1 MTTSS
6 TSSSG
11 TTSGTASGN
20 PAVTP
25 SRDQSQTPS
34 LYPSAG
40 PEWRPGPPL
49 LALSAGWVALFA
61 WSGMVSQPLGFLVPT
76 LLVGLLVALA
86 GSWLRVLHVAAYA
99 VAGVQVVL
107 ALLSIN
113 VIFAAKESLVAVI
126 PTPESVRQVAYV
138 LSNGAATLNHYSA
151 PVEVNP
157 THTRAL
163 LMVCSLAV
171 LLSIDVLAM
180 GLRRPPLIALPLLVT
195 LSVPVSILSDALAL
209 PVFVGT
215 VLLFLRL
222 LATEHLDRFGAWGGE
237 VGSSAR
243 NTRKSS
249 VLNLGQSSAQHP
261 GRHSGRPALFTLWQV
276 SIGAVLAA
284 LIVAPLIPVTDLL
297 DRDIGG
303 GGGNA
308 GQGRFQLT
316 AVNPFIRLR
325 RDLVEMTNTPLVY
338 AETEA
343 RSTSYLRTTVLD
355 EFTSRDWQPSP
366 RNLPGENSADGVF
379 PNPPGLAPGIGGAE
393 DDWSF
398 RLAPNFGTTWLPL
411 PYPLRELDVAGS
423 WRYDS
428 RTLDVA
434 YVGGDSP
441 SELRYSATS
450 FTPAITAALLQTAV
464 GPPAGL
470 RTSMTA
476 VPPDLPEVITTRAR
490 EVTRNADSDFDKA
503 VALQDWFR
511 QGGGF
516 RYSLEQRSGSGMD
529 LLADF
534 VTDDRVGY
542 CEQFAAAM
550 AAMGRALDIPSR
562 VVVGFLDGTTQPDG
576 RILYTSDDRHAWPEM
591 YFSGVGWVRFE
602 PTPGQRSGATP
613 AWTRQSGEA
622 ATPSASP
629 SDGASQSSAPD
640 PGAAADD
647 ANADGRWGLSVPWWV
662 LVTLIVVLVL
672 AVVPALVRRVQRR
685 RRLSAL
691 HPVPLAEGA
700 WAELRATA
708 LDLGLDWPEYRSPRE
723 QATRVSDQVNA
734 GDQDLRSLEGLLV
747 RVERGRYSRPV
758 GSFNRGDT
766 VDDELRAGTVATVD
780 AWRKAMVES
789 VDRER
794 DWLRRLWPV
803 SVLRGRRR

>member
-1 MTTSS
+1 M
-6 TSSSG
+6 
-11 TTSGTASGN
+11 
-20 PAVTP
+20 TP
-25 SRDQSQTPS
+25 SRRASQTPS

-61 WSGMVSQPLGFLVPT
+61 WSEMVSQPLGFLVPT
-76 LLVGLLVALA
+76 LFVGLLVAMA
-86 GSWLRVLHVAAYA
+86 GSWLRVLRVAWYA
-99 VAGVQVVL
+99 VAGIQAVVVL
-107 ALLSIN
+107 LSLN
-113 VIFAAKESLVAVI
+113 LIFAARESLVAVI
-126 PTPESVRQVAYV
+126 PTRESVGQVAYV
-138 LSNGAATLNHYSA
+138 ISNGAATLNHYSA

-163 LMVCSLAV
+163 LMLCALAV

-209 PVFVGT
+209 PVLVGT

-222 LATEHLDRFGAWGGE
+222 LGTEHLDRFGAWGGG
-237 VGSSAR
+237 VDSSG
-243 NTRKSS
+243 
-249 VLNLGQSSAQHP
+249 LQS
-261 GRHSGRPALFTLWQV
+261 GRHSGRPVLITLWQV

-284 LIVAPLIPVTDLL
+284 LVAAPLVPVTDLL

-308 GQGRFQLT
+308 GQGGRFQLT

-343 RSTSYLRTTVLD
+343 RATSYLRTTVLD
-355 EFTSRDWQPSP
+355 EFTSRDWQPSS

-393 DDWSF
+393 DAWSLQ
-398 RLAPNFGTTWLPL
+398 LAPDFGTTWLPL
-411 PYPLRELDVAGS
+411 PYPIRELEVAGS

-434 YVGGDSP
+434 YVGRDSP
-441 SELRYSATS
+441 TELSYRATS
-450 FTPAITAALLQTAV
+450 FTPAFTAEVLDTAV
-464 GPPAGL
+464 DPPARV
-470 RTSMTA
+470 RTPMTA
-476 VPPDLPEVITTRAR
+476 VPRDLPEVITTRAR
-490 EVTRNADSDFDKA
+490 EVTRDADSDFAKA

-511 QGGGF
+511 QDGGF

-529 LLADF
+529 LLASF

-562 VVVGFLDGTTQPDG
+562 VVVGFLSGTSQPDG

-622 ATPSASP
+622 PVPSAAP
-629 SDGASQSSAPD
+629 SDAASQSAAPD
-640 PGAAADD
+640 PDAAAADAGAD
-647 ANADGRWGLSVPWWV
+647 DGRGLPVPWWL

-685 RRLSAL
+685 RRLSASNPL
-691 HPVPLAEGA
+691 HLAEGA

-723 QATRVSDQVNA
+723 QASRVAGQVTA
-734 GDQDLRSLEGLLV
+734 ADQDLQSLEGLLV
-747 RVERGRYSRPV
+747 RVERGRYSRPSGPRSGSSG
-758 GSFNRGDT
+758 GSFGRGDP
-766 VDDELRAGTVATVD
+766 VDAEVRAGTVATVE
-780 AWRKAMVES
+780 AWRKVMVES

-794 DWLRRLWPV
+794 EWLGRVWPV
-803 SVLRGRRR
+803 SLVRGRQ

>member
-1 MTTSS
+1 M
-6 TSSSG
+6 
-11 TTSGTASGN
+11 
-20 PAVTP
+20 TP
-25 SRDQSQTPS
+25 SRRASQTPS

-61 WSGMVSQPLGFLVPT
+61 WSEMVSQPLGFLVPT
-76 LLVGLLVALA
+76 LFVGLLVAMA
-86 GSWLRVLHVAAYA
+86 GSWLRVLRVAWYA
-99 VAGVQVVL
+99 VAGIQAVVVL
-107 ALLSIN
+107 LSLN
-113 VIFAAKESLVAVI
+113 LIFAARESLVAVI
-126 PTPESVRQVAYV
+126 PTRESVGQVAYV
-138 LSNGAATLNHYSA
+138 ISNGAATLNHYSA

-163 LMVCSLAV
+163 LMLCALAV

-209 PVFVGT
+209 PVLVGT

-222 LATEHLDRFGAWGGE
+222 LGTEHLDRFGAWGGG
-237 VGSSAR
+237 VDSSG
-243 NTRKSS
+243 
-249 VLNLGQSSAQHP
+249 LQS
-261 GRHSGRPALFTLWQV
+261 GRHSGRPVLITLWQV

-284 LIVAPLIPVTDLL
+284 LVAAPLVPVTDLL

-308 GQGRFQLT
+308 GQGGRFQLT

-343 RSTSYLRTTVLD
+343 RATSYLRTTVLD
-355 EFTSRDWQPSP
+355 EFTSRDWQPSS

-379 PNPPGLAPGIGGAE
+379 PNPPGLAPAIGGAE
-393 DDWSF
+393 DAWSLQ
-398 RLAPNFGTTWLPL
+398 LAPDFGTTWLPL
-411 PYPLRELDVAGS
+411 PYPIRELEVAGS

-434 YVGGDSP
+434 YVGRDSP
-441 SELRYSATS
+441 TELIYRATS
-450 FTPAITAALLQTAV
+450 FTPAFTAEVLDTAV
-464 GPPAGL
+464 DPPARV
-470 RTSMTA
+470 RTPMTA
-476 VPPDLPEVITTRAR
+476 VPRDLPEVITTRAR
-490 EVTRNADSDFDKA
+490 EVTRDADSDFAKA

-511 QGGGF
+511 QDGGF

-529 LLADF
+529 LLASF

-562 VVVGFLDGTTQPDG
+562 VVVGFLSGTSQPDG

-622 ATPSASP
+622 PVPSAAP
-629 SDGASQSSAPD
+629 SDAASQSAAPD
-640 PGAAADD
+640 PDAAAADAGAD
-647 ANADGRWGLSVPWWV
+647 DGRGLPVPWWL

-685 RRLSAL
+685 RRLSASNPL
-691 HPVPLAEGA
+691 HLAEGA

-723 QATRVSDQVNA
+723 QASRVAGQVTA
-734 GDQDLRSLEGLLV
+734 ADQDLQSLEGLLV
-747 RVERGRYSRPV
+747 RVERGRYSRPSGPRSGSSG
-758 GSFNRGDT
+758 GSFGRGDP
-766 VDDELRAGTVATVD
+766 VDAEVRAGTVATVE
-780 AWRKAMVES
+780 AWRKVMVES

-794 DWLRRLWPV
+794 EWLGRVWPV
-803 SVLRGRRR
+803 SLVRGRQ